1 MKEKEEKQPEEDL
14 EELFGVGEE
23 ETDYSKVIM
32 QFFEH
37 ETFKTKTDL
46 PKGKILNL
54 ALVHTYG
61 SIIKKYSKEGYDL
74 IEEFLEKY
82 YMLRVSNE
90 RKGRKEAFDTL
101 KRLQATSEQENKG
114 IFSRLLHR

>member
-14 EELFGVGEE
+14 EELFGEVEE

-32 QFFEH
+32 QFFEP

-54 ALVHTYG
+54 ALAHTYS
-61 SIIKKYSKEGYDL
+61 SIIKKYSKEGSDL
-74 IEEFLEKY
+74 IEELLEKY
-82 YMLRVSNE
+82 YKLRVSNE
-90 RKGRKEAFDTL
+90 RKGRREAFDTL
-101 KRLQATSEQENKG
+101 KRLQTSGEQENKG
-114 IFSRLLHR
+114 ILSRLIHR